1 VVSAAISDVLR
12 CHDWSYVRGLLGACS
27 ALPVCVCVRV
37 CVCMC
42 AIECACACVCAC
54 ACACTRVCA
63 CACVCVCL
71 CVLVCVHVCTCRPIL
86 YGLMQECVHAYKF
99 TSEVLKAVMSD
110 LCKFICM
117 RLCHTLCTKAFLMCM
132 SLAHTQTIL

>member
-42 AIECACACVCAC
+42 AIE
-54 ACACTRVCA
+54 CA